1 MSDPQQTGPEPS
13 SSIGGERRRLD
24 RAPGERYGKGGGASG
39 GGAGGTGGAGG
50 GSGGGSGATPG
61 LGGGPGRAGVI
72 RAFLVADAGALAFFL
87 VGLLDLGAGLV
98 AVATFIGWVVALALV
113 WSGRDAIPRARTRM
127 GIAAALGAWSIVAA
141 ILADWVYALIQGGVL
156 GPLDYVAQRYG
167 IVALLCVAAAAG
179 VAALRAR

>member
-1 MSDPQQTGPEPS
+1 MSEPQPTLPNPS
-13 SSIGGERRRLD
+13 QPGGGERRRLD
-24 RAPGERYGKGGGASG
+24 RAPGERYGKGDGGAGGAG
-39 GGAGGTGGAGG
+39 GGAGGTRE
-50 GSGGGSGATPG
+50 
-61 LGGGPGRAGVI
+61 LGGGPGREAVI

-87 VGLLDLGAGLV
+87 VGLMDLGAGLA
-98 AVATFIGWVVALALV
+98 AVAAFIGWVVALALV

-141 ILADWVYALIQGGVL
+141 ILADWVYAMIQGGVL

-179 VAALRAR
+179 VAAVRAR